1 MIFLLNY
8 INHIYHIF
16 MKVKKGKYFFGTA
29 KVGERGQIVIPK
41 EARDM
46 FKIKSGDTVL
56 VMGDKDTGLAVTK
69 TSIMKKFASK
79 VMESFSYE
87 NQNRVQSGKNK

>member
-1 MIFLLNY
+1 MV
-8 INHIYHIF
+8 
-16 MKVKKGKYFFGTA
+16 KVKKSKYFFGTA

-56 VMGDKDTGLAVTK
+56 VMGDKDSGLAVAK

-79 VMESFSYE
+79 VMESFSYDSQD
-87 NQNRVQSGKNK
+87 NFSSARNK

>member
-1 MIFLLNY
+1 MI
-8 INHIYHIF
+8 
-16 MKVKKGKYFFGTA
+16 KVKKGKYFFGTA

-41 EARDM
+41 EARDL

-56 VMGDKDTGLAVTK
+56 VMGDKETGLAVAK

-79 VMESFSYE
+79 VMESFSYDT
-87 NQNRVQSGKNK
+87 QNNIPSSKNK

>member
-1 MIFLLNY
+1 V
-8 INHIYHIF
+8 
-16 MKVKKGKYFFGTA
+16 KVKKGKYFFGTA

-56 VMGDKDTGLAVTK
+56 VMGDKDTGLAVAK

-79 VMESFSYE
+79 VMESFSNNE
-87 NQNRVQSGKNK
+87 NPR

>member
-1 MIFLLNY
+1 
-8 INHIYHIF
+8 

-56 VMGDKDTGLAVTK
+56 VMGDKDTGLVVAK

-87 NQNRVQSGKNK
+87 SQNRIQSGKNK